1 MVARVYLMVLVIV
14 QSAQVINALDV
25 INLFL
30 ILKLMIQVHVDMIQE
45 VEAIGRRIL
54 TLASIVINK
63 L

>member
-14 QSAQVINALDV
+14 QSAQVINVLDV

>member
-14 QSAQVINALDV
+14 QSVQVINVLDV

>member
-14 QSAQVINALDV
+14 QSAQVINVLDV

-54 TLASIVINK
+54 TPASIVINK